1 MDVTV
6 QYFDGCP
13 HWRTMDERVRGLAD
27 ELGLRIRYQV
37 VTSPEDVAALS
48 FHGSPI
54 ILVEGLDPFPAA
66 GPPGLACRLYETP
79 EGPAGSP
86 TEGQL
91 RAALSGS

>member
-1 MDVTV
+1 MDVAV

-37 VTSPEDVAALS
+37 VTSPEDAAALS
-48 FHGSPI
+48 FHGSPT
-54 ILVEGLDPFPAA
+54 ILVDGSDPFPAS
-66 GPPGLACRLYETP
+66 GPPGLACRIYDTP

-86 TEGQL
+86 TEHQL
-91 RAALSGS
+91 RAALSRS